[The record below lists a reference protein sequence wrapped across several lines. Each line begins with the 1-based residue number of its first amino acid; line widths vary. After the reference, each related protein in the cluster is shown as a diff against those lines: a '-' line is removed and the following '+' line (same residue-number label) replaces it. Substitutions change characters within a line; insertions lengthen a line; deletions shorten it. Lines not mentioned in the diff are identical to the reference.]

1 MLSMDEL
8 EQSFLKPVLA
18 LENEVCY
25 ELLAPFVSMYVCVA
39 IYGIA
44 PIMPANAIDVFRG
57 AWIAYW
63 PTGHFHQNH
72 IATGKF
78 TAIGY
83 QGWSRHSYSF
93 RLKMQDVRRALRTGF
108 GLISTR

>member
-39 IYGIA
+39 IYDA
-44 PIMPANAIDVFRG
+44 PIMPANAIDVLRRCLDRLLADRAFSPKSYRDG
-57 AWIAYW
+57 EI
-63 PTGHFHQNH
+63 
-72 IATGKF
+72 

-93 RLKMQDVRRALRTGF
+93 RLKMQHVRRALRTGF